1 MVQSNENDQ
10 KALQLLALVET
21 ELRRSGGRHLLTRE
35 EYLQIVNMC
44 FQQVYGYQPD
54 AKATQEFAST
64 GA

>member
-1 MVQSNENDQ
+1 MTYNENDP
-10 KALQLLALVET
+10 KAVELLTLVES

-54 AKATQEFAST
+54 VKGTQEFASI